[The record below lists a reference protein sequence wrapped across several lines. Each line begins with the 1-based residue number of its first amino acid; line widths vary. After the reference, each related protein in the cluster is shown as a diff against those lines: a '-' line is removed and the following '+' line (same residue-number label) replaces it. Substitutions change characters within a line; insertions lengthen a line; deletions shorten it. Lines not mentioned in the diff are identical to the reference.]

1 MAELRRNLDE
11 LKIDRGDEPAA
22 SGRGARRWLVFGAL
36 VLIAVLV
43 WWWSRDPRPL
53 VRTVAARAAKG
64 ADSGATVL
72 NASGYVTARRRA
84 TVSAKATGKVV
95 EVLIEEGMEVEEGD
109 VLARLDDSNVRAALE
124 LARAQLGAAVAAL
137 GETEVRLADAR
148 REQDRAQR
156 LRAAKVGSQQDLDR
170 RQAEADSL
178 AARRVSEQSAV
189 EVAERSV
196 AVQQR
201 ALDDTVIRAPFAGVV
216 VSKDAQ
222 PGEMISPV
230 SAGGGFTRTGIG
242 TLVDMESL
250 EVEIDVNEAYIQRVK
265 AGQEVVGT
273 LDAYPGWRIPCH
285 VIAIVPT
292 ADRQRATVRVRVGF
306 GESDPRILP
315 DMGIKVAFQGS
326 LGDDGAAAEHLPVL
340 VPRAAIR
347 GEESRPI
354 VFVLSGEQ
362 VERRA
367 VSVLPGDH
375 GEEAQIFA
383 GLSAGERVVVQG
395 PADLIDG
402 QRVQEAER

>member
-1 MAELRRNLDE
+1 MAELSGKLDE
-11 LKIDRGDEPAA
+11 LKIDRGDESAP
-22 SGRGARRWLVFGAL
+22 SGKGMSRWLVAGAL
-36 VLIAVLV
+36 VLLAVLV
-43 WWWSRDPRPL
+43 WWWSRDPRPI
-53 VRTVAARAAKG
+53 VRTVAARAVKS

-84 TVSAKATGKVV
+84 TVSAKVTGKVV
-95 EVLIEEGMEVEEGD
+95 EVSIEEGMTVEEGE

-124 LARAQLGAAVAAL
+124 LARAQLAAAGAAL

-148 REQDRAQR
+148 REQGRAQE
-156 LRAAKVGSQQDLDR
+156 LLVAGVGSQQELDR
-170 RQAEADSL
+170 SQAEADSL

-189 EVAERSV
+189 GVAERAL
-196 AVQQR
+196 AVQRQ
-201 ALDDTVIRAPFAGVV
+201 ALEDTVIRAPFAGVV

-250 EVEIDVNEAYIQRVK
+250 EVEIDVNEAYIQRVRP
-265 AGQEVVGT
+265 GQEVVGT

-306 GESDPRILP
+306 AESDPRILP

-326 LGDDGAAAEHLPVL
+326 VGDAGAAAERLPVV
-340 VPRAAIR
+340 VPRIAIR
-347 GEESRPI
+347 GDEDRPI
-354 VFVLSGEQ
+354 VFVLSGDR

-367 VSVLPGDH
+367 VSVLPGGQ
-375 GEEAQIFA
+375 GEEVQIFA

-395 PADLIDG
+395 PAELVDS
-402 QRVQEAER
+402 QRVQEEEL